1 MKKVKKKKKQMMPQL
16 KVKEIL
22 LDTKRKK
29 AIKKRITKNLF
40 RHEEDENYYMPL
52 RVNNFWSNI

>member
-1 MKKVKKKKKQMMPQL
+1 MMPQL